1 MPSKNPSS
9 TLSNAS
15 FLKNFPERELS
26 VTLDPDLISKDQDL
40 SPYWNARC
48 KANQSNWWL
57 PHQTVSHGP
66 GSRSS
71 GTSSNFRE
79 VVSNCWKKTIVPSNS
94 TFDISLRI
102 SFPSATLSMASALVK
117 GTRKI
122 RVYPK
127 NEVFLTGL
135 IRQQRRAYN
144 LAIACFR
151 EADNG
156 LIPYDDPELRKT
168 ELRRTIRNFVADEC
182 REREE
187 KFLSAWCDEAVNDA
201 FLTRQAVIKSRMK
214 GNSAGFSFRSLKDIR
229 QRFYV
234 QKLAAGFVAKQ
245 FSLGEPLP
253 DEAFGKLTK
262 ITFERGQWF
271 ICAQKHITTTGQDEI
286 QAKSIVAID
295 PGVRCFATAYSVN
308 QVTSY
313 GDDFYAS
320 RVFPLLLNLDK
331 LYGLRAKARHHE
343 WKQHYQKKIDRLMI
357 KVSNLI
363 DDLHRRVAYDLVRSF
378 DVILL
383 PSFET
388 KEMSSTKNRKIH
400 TKTVRSMLGLAH
412 YRFKL
417 KLTWMCRKYGKRL
430 IIGNEA
436 YTSKTRSWDG
446 VVKTNLGG
454 ARTINDGEILV
465 DRDVNGARG
474 FLLRA
479 LYGDLGHSQ
488 AAA

>member
-1 MPSKNPSS
+1 
-9 TLSNAS
+9 
-15 FLKNFPERELS
+15 
-26 VTLDPDLISKDQDL
+26 
-40 SPYWNARC
+40 
-48 KANQSNWWL
+48 
-57 PHQTVSHGP
+57 
-66 GSRSS
+66 
-71 GTSSNFRE
+71 
-79 VVSNCWKKTIVPSNS
+79 
-94 TFDISLRI
+94 
-102 SFPSATLSMASALVK
+102 MASALVK

-127 NEVFLTGL
+127 DKEFLLGL

-144 LAIACFR
+144 LAIGCFR
-151 EADNG
+151 EADKG
-156 LIPYDDPELRKT
+156 LIPYDHPDLRKT
-168 ELRRTIRNFVADEC
+168 QLRKIIRDFVADEC
-182 REREE
+182 SERDE
-187 KFLSAWCDEAVNDA
+187 KFVSAWCDEAVNEA
-201 FLTRQAVIKSRMK
+201 FATRQAVIKKRMK
-214 GNSAGFSFRSLKDIR
+214 GESAGFSFRSLKDIR

-245 FSLGEPLP
+245 FSVAEQLP
-253 DEAFGKLTK
+253 GEAFGKLTK

-286 QAKSIVAID
+286 QVGSLVAID
-295 PGVRCFATAYSVN
+295 PGVRCFATAYSMD

-313 GDDFYAS
+313 GDGFYAS
-320 RVFPLLLNLDK
+320 RVFPILLELD
-331 LYGLRAKARHHE
+331 GLIGHRARAKHPE
-343 WKQHYQKKIDRLMI
+343 WKRHYQKKIDRLTI
-357 KVSNLI
+357 RARNLI
-363 DDLHRRVAYDLVRSF
+363 DDLHRRVAYDLVKSF

-388 KEMSSTKNRKIH
+388 KDMSSTEDRKIR

-417 KLTWMCRKYGKRL
+417 KLEWMCRKYGKRL
-430 IIGNEA
+430 VIGNEA

-446 VVKTNLGG
+446 VIETNLGG
-454 ARTINDGEILV
+454 GKTISDGEIRV

-479 LYGDLGHSQ
+479 LYGDFGLSQ

>member
-1 MPSKNPSS
+1 
-9 TLSNAS
+9 
-15 FLKNFPERELS
+15 
-26 VTLDPDLISKDQDL
+26 
-40 SPYWNARC
+40 
-48 KANQSNWWL
+48 
-57 PHQTVSHGP
+57 
-66 GSRSS
+66 
-71 GTSSNFRE
+71 
-79 VVSNCWKKTIVPSNS
+79 
-94 TFDISLRI
+94 
-102 SFPSATLSMASALVK
+102 MAGAQVK
-117 GTRKI
+117 GTRLI

-127 NEVFLTGL
+127 NEDYLIGL

-144 LAIACFR
+144 LAIGCFI
-151 EADNG
+151 EADRG
-156 LIPYDDPELRKT
+156 LVCRKDPDLRKT
-168 ELRRTIRNFVADEC
+168 ELRRTIRQFVATESE
-182 REREE
+182 ERGE
-187 KFLSAWCDEAVNDA
+187 KFVSAWCDEAINDA
-201 FLTRQAVIKSRMK
+201 FVTQQAVIKSRMK
-214 GNSAGFSFRSLKDIR
+214 GESASFSFRSLKDVR

-245 FSLGEPLP
+245 FSVAESLP

-271 ICAQKHITTTGQDEI
+271 ICAQKLITTIGQGEI
-286 QAKSIVAID
+286 QARSLVAID

-313 GDDFYAS
+313 GEGFYSS
-320 RVFPLLLNLDK
+320 RVFPLLLQLD
-331 LYGLRAKARHHE
+331 GMIGHRAKSKHE
-343 WKQHYQKKIDRLMI
+343 QWKRHYQKKIDKLTIR
-357 KVSNLI
+357 VRNLI
-363 DDLHRRVAYDLVRSF
+363 DDLHRRVAYDLVSAF

-388 KEMSSTKNRKIH
+388 REMTSKEDRKIH

-417 KLTWMCRKYGKRL
+417 KLEWMCRKYGKRL

-446 VVKTNLGG
+446 VIKENLGG
-454 ARTINDGEILV
+454 SRTITDGEIRV

-488 AAA
+488 VAA